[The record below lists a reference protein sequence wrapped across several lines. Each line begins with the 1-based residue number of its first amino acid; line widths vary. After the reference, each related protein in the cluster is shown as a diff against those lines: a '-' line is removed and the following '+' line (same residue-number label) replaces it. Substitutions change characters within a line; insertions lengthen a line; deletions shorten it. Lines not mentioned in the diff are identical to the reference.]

1 MEKWRDTFLVF
12 LDVNGTPL
20 DYVSSKNGAV
30 LYDKE
35 NNIVGTGH
43 ARVDGVGFFNRLYTN
58 VYRTVFETDNDADIT
73 VDFMDRMAMYKCLQ
87 EDIRLVYG
95 APINTGVQIFE
106 NLAVLLVLL
115 LSSGVLWDKRKNN
128 FFKDALCHILAAGL
142 L

>member
-1 MEKWRDTFLVF
+1 M
-12 LDVNGTPL
+12 
-20 DYVSSKNGAV
+20 
-30 LYDKE
+30 
-35 NNIVGTGH
+35 GTGH
-43 ARVDGVGFFNRLYTN
+43 AGVDGVGFFNRLYTN

>member
-43 ARVDGVGFFNRLYTN
+43 ARVDGVGFFNQLYTN